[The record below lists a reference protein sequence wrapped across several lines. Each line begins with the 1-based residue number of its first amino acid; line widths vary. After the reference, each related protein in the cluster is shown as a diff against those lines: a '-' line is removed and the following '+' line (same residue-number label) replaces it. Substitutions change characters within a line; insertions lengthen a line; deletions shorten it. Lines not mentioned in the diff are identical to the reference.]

1 MSTSLTE
8 IIVGKKPKVLSN
20 EAIKPLVTT
29 NYDLSPQ
36 LKWRNNSITRVMI
49 KGNCLK
55 QDKITPR
62 NHLNLFIV
70 YRLNL

>member
-29 NYDLSPQ
+29 NYDLSP
-36 LKWRNNSITRVMI
+36 
-49 KGNCLK
+49 
-55 QDKITPR
+55 
-62 NHLNLFIV
+62 
-70 YRLNL
+70 